1 MKISNKNLS
10 SKLPF
15 AQQQGESDCGVACLL
30 SVIRFHGG
38 EKLSLLNS

>member
-1 MKISNKNLS
+1 MK
-10 SKLPF
+10 PTTF
-15 AQQQGESDCGVACLL
+15 VQQQGESDCGVACLL